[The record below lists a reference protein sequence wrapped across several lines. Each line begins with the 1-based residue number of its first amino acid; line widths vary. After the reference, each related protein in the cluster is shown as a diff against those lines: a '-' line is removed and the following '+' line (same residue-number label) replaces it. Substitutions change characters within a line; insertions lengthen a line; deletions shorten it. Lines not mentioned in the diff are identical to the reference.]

1 MEILEYNLT
10 LGTGEELSFAEFDP
24 ELVPELTHPGVL
36 EASSFILSLCTHV
49 SREIIE
55 KAKIRD
61 MRGLE
66 RVLST
71 PPYGCLKK
79 IDRPICSQIRDCVS
93 ADKRTCTTHYLKK
106 TIGVFPL
113 CWSYKVELDDAK
125 YLCGTIVNA
134 WKEGKYVLIIK
145 P

>member
-24 ELVPELTHPGVL
+24 ELIPELARPDVL
-36 EASSFILSLCTHV
+36 EASSSVLALCTYV
-49 SREIIE
+49 TRVVLE

-61 MRGLE
+61 TRGLE
-66 RVLST
+66 QALRT

-79 IDRPICSQIRDCVS
+79 IDRPVCSQIRDCVS
-93 ADKRTCTTHYLKK
+93 ADTKTCTTHFLKK
-106 TIGVFPL
+106 TVGAFPL
-113 CWSYKVELDDAK
+113 CWSYRVELDDAR
-125 YLCGTIVNA
+125 YLCGSIISA
-134 WKEGKYVLIIK
+134 WKDGKYVLIVK